1 MNKQKVTLIFL
12 LGFVFSLGLAIPAYI
27 NSTFLST
34 YISEK
39 TVGLFYII
47 SSTLTIILMVGAR
60 KILVKIGNYKT
71 AFWAIIIN
79 ILALAGLSFFNNFI
93 IIAIS
98 LTLYLIVTTIISF
111 NLDVFLESYS
121 KNSSTGSTRGTYL
134 SLSNLAWL
142 ISPAIS
148 GFILYNNEYW
158 KIYLVSGLLMIPILY
173 LLTKNFKNFK
183 DPVYKKN
190 DFLKTL
196 KIILKRKNLA
206 KIFWAQFLLSF
217 FYAWMVIYMPIYLHD
232 HIGFDWKTIGIMFT
246 IMLLPFFLLEMPL
259 GKLAD
264 KKFGEKEI
272 LNLGFLIT
280 GVSTASLAFMTSNNV
295 VLWAV
300 LLFITRIGASM
311 IEVSSETYFFKKID
325 GDNAN
330 ILNLFRVLRPLAYV
344 LSPIIAS
351 ILLIFIGMNY
361 LFIVLGIIVMVGGIS
376 IEMNLKDTK

>member
-183 DPVYKKN
+183 DPVYKKM
-190 DFLKTL
+190 
-196 KIILKRKNLA
+196 
-206 KIFWAQFLLSF
+206 IF
-217 FYAWMVIYMPIYLHD
+217 
-232 HIGFDWKTIGIMFT
+232 
-246 IMLLPFFLLEMPL
+246 
-259 GKLAD
+259 
-264 KKFGEKEI
+264 
-272 LNLGFLIT
+272 
-280 GVSTASLAFMTSNNV
+280 
-295 VLWAV
+295 
-300 LLFITRIGASM
+300 
-311 IEVSSETYFFKKID
+311 
-325 GDNAN
+325 
-330 ILNLFRVLRPLAYV
+330 
-344 LSPIIAS
+344 
-351 ILLIFIGMNY
+351 
-361 LFIVLGIIVMVGGIS
+361 
-376 IEMNLKDTK
+376 

>member
-1 MNKQKVTLIFL
+1 
-12 LGFVFSLGLAIPAYI
+12 
-27 NSTFLST
+27 
-34 YISEK
+34 
-39 TVGLFYII
+39 
-47 SSTLTIILMVGAR
+47 
-60 KILVKIGNYKT
+60 
-71 AFWAIIIN
+71 
-79 ILALAGLSFFNNFI
+79 
-93 IIAIS
+93 
-98 LTLYLIVTTIISF
+98 
-111 NLDVFLESYS
+111 
-121 KNSSTGSTRGTYL
+121 
-134 SLSNLAWL
+134 
-142 ISPAIS
+142 
-148 GFILYNNEYW
+148 
-158 KIYLVSGLLMIPILY
+158 
-173 LLTKNFKNFK
+173 
-183 DPVYKKN
+183 
-190 DFLKTL
+190 
-196 KIILKRKNLA
+196 
-206 KIFWAQFLLSF
+206 
-217 FYAWMVIYMPIYLHD
+217 MVIYMPIYLHD